1 LGVYL
6 INTAGGD
13 RRYDGCAEKPVEPD
27 RGQRNPGQNGAVP
40 EEPGWPG
47 ESCLVEGLRNGEEEA
62 YVTLLAMF
70 QQPVYSLL
78 RRLLDD
84 PNETADV
91 TQDVFLKVFRNVGS
105 FRGQSSLK
113 TWIYRIAVNEAHNRR
128 RWFGR
133 HRKPEVE
140 LSKSGGQG
148 FSWLDHLSD
157 NSRSPYDL
165 ALNREHRQAI
175 EKALDDLN
183 PVFRSAVVLRDIED
197 LSYEEIADVLNVSL
211 GTVKSRILRGRE
223 ALRGALTE
231 KLAPAGGLAFNPQA
245 AD

>member
-1 LGVYL
+1 M
-6 INTAGGD
+6 D
-13 RRYDGCAEKPVEPD
+13 PD
-27 RGQRNPGQNGAVP
+27 RGEAKLGRHVAVP
-40 EEPGWPG
+40 DEPGRPNEW
-47 ESCLVEGLRNGEEEA
+47 CLVEALRNGEEEA
-62 YVTLLAMF
+62 YVTLLEMF

-140 LSKSGGQG
+140 LSRSDGQG

-157 NSRSPYDL
+157 PSRSPYDL
-165 ALNREHRQAI
+165 ALNQERRQAI
-175 EKALDDLN
+175 ERALADLN

-197 LSYEEIADVLNVSL
+197 LNYEEIADVLNVSL

-223 ALRGALTE
+223 ALRKALTE
-231 KLAPAGGLAFNPQA
+231 RLAPSRGFEFTPQA